1 MAGQR
6 FGLLTRM
13 SETSPNELHPEESS
27 SPLSE
32 PQPDWTRFSS
42 YKEAGPAGVLAI
54 LWAILPGVLGITLLV
69 QLGPVADWMEANPNL
84 GLVLYTFAF
93 AATAG
98 LGLLPTY
105 AQAFL
110 GGWVFGLAVGLPA
123 ALFGFTLAAA
133 VGYGVAML
141 VSGERIRRMI
151 SKHAQAQAIR
161 DDLVGSGFGRT
172 LLVVSLLRVPPTSPF
187 SLTNLAMAATGVSV
201 LPYLLGT
208 TLGMAPRTVV
218 YVAMGA
224 AGSASGAEDLGELLS
239 DGQGKWMAIA
249 GVVLML
255 GVFQILQRMA
265 ASALDRVRQEL
276 PAEDE
281 GSDSASSHADSAV

>member
-1 MAGQR
+1 
-6 FGLLTRM
+6 M
-13 SETSPNELHPEESS
+13 SETPPTEVHSAEEGG

-32 PQPDWTRFSS
+32 PQPDWTQLSS

-54 LWAILPGVLGITLLV
+54 LWAVLPGVLGITLLV
-69 QLGPVADWMEANPNL
+69 QLGPVAEWMEAHPSL
-84 GLVLYTFAF
+84 GLALYTFAF

-110 GGWVFGLAVGLPA
+110 GGWVFGMAVGLPA

-133 VGYGVAML
+133 VGYGVAKWI
-141 VSGERIRRMI
+141 SGERVRRMI
-151 SKHAQAQAIR
+151 AKHAQAQAIR

-187 SLTNLAMAATGVSV
+187 SLTNLAMAATGVS
-201 LPYLLGT
+201 LWPYLLGT

-239 DGQGKWMAIA
+239 DGQGKWMAIV

-255 GVFQILQRMA
+255 VVFQILQRMA
-265 ASALDRVRQEL
+265 ARALERVRQEL
-276 PAEDE
+276 PADGDAAGDA
-281 GSDSASSHADSAV
+281 GSQRDQAV

>member
-13 SETSPNELHPEESS
+13 SETSPTEIPATAAGG

-32 PQPDWTRFSS
+32 PQPDWTQLSS
-42 YKEAGPAGVLAI
+42 YREAGPAGVLAI

-69 QLGPVADWMEANPNL
+69 QLGPVADWMEAHPSL
-84 GLVLYTFAF
+84 GLALYAFAF

-110 GGWVFGLAVGLPA
+110 GGWVFGLGLGLPA

-133 VGYGVAML
+133 VGYGVAKWI
-141 VSGERIRRMI
+141 SGERVRGMI
-151 SKHAQAQAIR
+151 AKHAQAQAIR

-187 SLTNLAMAATGVSV
+187 SLTNLAMAATGVS
-201 LPYLLGT
+201 LWPYLLGT

-224 AGSASGAEDLGELLS
+224 AGSGSGADDLGELLS
-239 DGQGKWMAIA
+239 DGQGKWMAIV

-255 GVFQILQRMA
+255 VVFQVLQRMA
-265 ASALDRVRQEL
+265 AKALERVRVEL
-276 PAEDE
+276 PREPDAPVRAED
-281 GSDSASSHADSAV
+281 